1 MEMSPVRKNTAAVYK
16 TCVPVIITRA
26 LAAVAEAQA
35 QAQAAATVA
44 AVGSVPRHVVKVTLA
59 SKIVTPHQQM
69 KTVST
74 AVWIPATTI

>member
-16 TCVPVIITRA
+16 TCVPVITTLA

-35 QAQAAATVA
+35 QVAVTVA
-44 AVGSVPRHVVKVTLA
+44 PEGSVPRHVVKVTLV
-59 SKIVTPHQQM
+59 SKTVTPPPLT

-74 AVWIPATTI
+74 AAWTPATTT